1 VSVTTVPKWAI
12 LREVRSSGSVILLE
26 RKMKKHLLTSTAL
39 VAAGLMAVSAPAIAG
54 GHAAK
59 KS

>member
-1 VSVTTVPKWAI
+1 
-12 LREVRSSGSVILLE
+12 
-26 RKMKKHLLTSTAL
+26 MKKHLLTSTAL

-59 KS
+59 ASKPSPVLKGDTRQVIGVG